1 MPYLSRFN
9 GLLGDSY
16 LGLFIYLFICL
27 FILFIYLFIY
37 LFCEQGD
44 QCHIVGTM
52 FSDYGQA
59 GKIPKISH
67 TQNTILVKQ
76 VLLINLINLFLVI
89 ISRPKLILNR

>member
-16 LGLFIYLFICL
+16 LGIFIYLFVY
-27 FILFIYLFIY
+27 LFIYLFIY

-76 VLLINLINLFLVI
+76 VLLINLINLFLLI
-89 ISRPKLILNR
+89 ISSPKLILNRW

>member
-16 LGLFIYLFICL
+16 LGLFIYLFVY
-27 FILFIYLFIY
+27 LFIYLFIY

-76 VLLINLINLFLVI
+76 VLLINLINLFLLI
-89 ISRPKLILNR
+89 ISSPKLILNRW